1 MPSQDISW
9 RESIN
14 RLGYALQVP
23 DLRKRLLFI
32 AGMLALFVAGLHI
45 PAPFVDPKQVEK
57 LFSTGVFGLLDI
69 MSGGGFK
76 RLSILALGIVP
87 YINASI
93 IMQLLGIA
101 VPAVQRLQKE
111 GETGRKVIS
120 QYTRWGTVVL
130 AVVQAA
136 GLSVYL
142 YNAGAITKNFGPLSI
157 VPVVLVMTAGT
168 SFLMWM
174 GEQLTDR
181 GIGNGVSLIIFA
193 GILIRLPGT
202 FYKILQLTWAKQ
214 EQNLLLALFSIA
226 VIVGIFLAI
235 VVFITW
241 VNQATR
247 QIPIQHAKRVVGNRV
262 FSSANT
268 YLPLKIATAGVIP
281 IIFAISVVMLPAT
294 IAQMVGGPGGRFEGA
309 KWIEVLSWFSPGQ
322 HWIGGV
328 AYFLMVVFFTYFYTA
343 VVYNVQ
349 DISDNLKKH
358 GSFVPGLRPGKQT
371 EQYIDHVLTRIT
383 FAGAIFLGLVAL
395 LPYIIPVVL
404 PSSVRAEAGLFPLF
418 GGTSLLIVVGGG
430 VGYHETDRSAP
441 GDAALRG
448 IHQVASRAAG
458 EERHRNGAGRNV
470 VARILSCWELRE
482 PGKAPRRPTC
492 ARRGV

>member
-1 MPSQDISW
+1 
-9 RESIN
+9 
-14 RLGYALQVP
+14 LGYALQVP
-23 DLRKRLLFI
+23 DLRRRLLFI

-45 PAPFVDPKQVEK
+45 PAPFVNTKAIES
-57 LFSTGVFGLLDI
+57 LFSSGVLGLIDI
-69 MSGGGFK
+69 MSGGAFK

-120 QYTRWGTVVL
+120 AYTRWGTVVL
-130 AVVQAA
+130 ALFQAA
-136 GLSVYL
+136 GLGIYL
-142 YNAGAITKNFGPLSI
+142 ERVGAINTSI
-157 VPVVLVMTAGT
+157 GYLGIIPIVLIMTAGT

-193 GILIRLPGT
+193 GILIRMPAT
-202 FYKILQLTWAKQ
+202 FQ
-214 EQNLLLALFSIA
+214 EMIKLVLGRTDDLMTRLVSISF
-226 VIVGIFLAI
+226 IVVIFLAI

-241 VNQATR
+241 VHQATR

-268 YLPLKIATAGVIP
+268 YLPMKIATAGVIP
-281 IIFAISVVMLPAT
+281 IIFAISVAMLPGTVA
-294 IAQMVGGPGGRFEGA
+294 AML
-309 KWIEVLSWFSPGQ
+309 LSSNSGYTQTSPLITWLYMFSPG
-322 HWIGGV
+322 HWLGGII
-328 AYFLMVVFFTYFYTA
+328 YFLLVVFFTYFYTA

-349 DISDNLKKH
+349 DIADNLKKH

-371 EQYIDHVLTRIT
+371 EKYIDHVLTRLT
-383 FAGAIFLGLVAL
+383 FAGALFLGVVAL

-404 PSSVRAEAGLFPLF
+404 RIGSAGSQFLW
-418 GGTSLLIVVGGG
+418 GGTSLLIVVG
-430 VGYHETDRSAP
+430 VALETMKQIEAH
-441 GDAALRG
+441 L
-448 IHQVASRAAG
+448 VM
-458 EERHRNGAGRNV
+458 
-470 VARILSCWELRE
+470 
-482 PGKAPRRPTC
+482 RRYE
-492 ARRGV
+492 GFIK